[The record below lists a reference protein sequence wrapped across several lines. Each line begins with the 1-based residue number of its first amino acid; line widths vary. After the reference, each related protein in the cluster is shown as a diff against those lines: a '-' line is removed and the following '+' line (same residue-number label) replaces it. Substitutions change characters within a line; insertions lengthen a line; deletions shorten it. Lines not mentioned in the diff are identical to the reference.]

1 MADATA
7 RYNDDGECLRRP
19 GQLNDRSHPNA
30 ATREP
35 WVAPIRLGGCT
46 LSGHAFLAPMAGVT
60 DLGMRRAAQRFGAA
74 MTVSEMVV
82 GDFLAKNDAASLL
95 RAAGQGLVPHIV
107 QIAGCRAEALAE
119 GARMAEACGA
129 VAIDINMG
137 CPAKKVTG
145 GLAGSALMRDLDAA
159 TRLIAATVSA
169 VKVPVTVKMRLGW
182 DTDCL
187 NAPDLAA
194 RAERE
199 GVAMVTVHGRTRNQ
213 FYTGRAD
220 WAAVAA
226 VKRAVSIPVVVNGD
240 CTSPADAVAMLG
252 LSGADAVMIGR
263 AAVGRPWLVGQIA
276 AFLRGVPATGPT
288 LAERR
293 DAALDHYETVLS
305 LLGTEKGH
313 RHARKHLW
321 AYADHV
327 GAGYNGLDPW
337 RPGAA
342 RRTEPSG
349 SRHVQLRTAM
359 ATSHD
364 HVAVKRMLRDLFDQA
379 EPLETAA

>member
-1 MADATA
+1 M
-7 RYNDDGECLRRP
+7 
-19 GQLNDRSHPNA
+19 NA
-30 ATREP
+30 ATRAFRRDP
-35 WVAPIRLGGCT
+35 LRIGSLT
-46 LSGHAFLAPMAGVT
+46 LSGHALLAPMAGVT
-60 DLGMRRAAQRFGAA
+60 DLGMRRAAQRFGAS

-82 GDFLAKNDAASLL
+82 VDHLAKREAASLV
-95 RAAGQGLVPHIV
+95 RAAGQGLVPHVV
-107 QIAGCRAEALAE
+107 QIAGCRTEALAE
-119 GARMAEACGA
+119 GARIAEASGA

-159 TRLIAATVSA
+159 TRLIAATVAA
-169 VKVPVTVKMRLGW
+169 VKVPITVKMRLGW

-213 FYTGRAD
+213 FYKGQAD

-240 CTSPADAVAMLG
+240 CASPADALAMLK

-276 AFLRGVPATGPT
+276 AFLRGDPIAGPT

-293 DAALDHYETVLS
+293 DAALDHYDTILT
-305 LLGTEKGH
+305 LLGTDKGH
-313 RHARKHLW
+313 RHARKHLC

-327 GAGYNGLDPW
+327 GAGDDGMEPW
-337 RPGAA
+337 RPGAV
-342 RRTEPSG
+342 RRAEPSG
-349 SRHVQLRTAM
+349 GLHVKLRTAM

-364 HVAVKRMLRDLFDQA
+364 HVAVRRLLRDLFDHA

>member
-1 MADATA
+1 
-7 RYNDDGECLRRP
+7 
-19 GQLNDRSHPNA
+19 
-30 ATREP
+30 
-35 WVAPIRLGGCT
+35 
-46 LSGHAFLAPMAGVT
+46 MAGVT

-82 GDFLAKNDAASLL
+82 GDHLAKGEAASLV
-95 RAAGQGLVPHIV
+95 RAAGQGLVPHVV

-119 GARMAEACGA
+119 GARLAEASGA

-159 TRLIAATVSA
+159 TRLIAATVA
-169 VKVPVTVKMRLGW
+169 VVKVPVTVKMRLGW

-213 FYTGRAD
+213 FYKGQAD

-240 CTSPADAVAMLG
+240 CASATDAIAMLE

-276 AFLRGVPATGPT
+276 AVLRGASMADPT

-293 DAALDHYETVLS
+293 DAALDHYDTMLS
-305 LLGTEKGH
+305 LFGIEKGH
-313 RHARKHLW
+313 RHARKHLC

-327 GAGYNGLDPW
+327 GAGDRGGEPW
-337 RPGAA
+337 RPGAVRQAEPGDSHHA
-342 RRTEPSG
+342 R
-349 SRHVQLRTAM
+349 LRTTM

-364 HVAVKRMLRDLFDQA
+364 HVAVRRMLRDLFDHA
-379 EPLETAA
+379 ESLETAA

>member
-1 MADATA
+1 MSAAPSET
-7 RYNDDGECLRRP
+7 
-19 GQLNDRSHPNA
+19 DRN
-30 ATREP
+30 
-35 WVAPIRLGGCT
+35 PIRLGRFA
-46 LSGHAFLAPMAGVT
+46 LSGHALLAPMAGVT
-60 DLGMRRAAQRFGAA
+60 DLGMRRVAQCFGAS

-82 GDFLAKNDAASLL
+82 GEYLARRDAASLV
-95 RAAGQGLVPHIV
+95 RAAGQGLVPHVV
-107 QIAGCRAEALAE
+107 QIAGCRADALAE
-119 GARMAEACGA
+119 GARIAEAAGA

-145 GLAGSALMRDLDAA
+145 GLAGSALMRDLDVA
-159 TRLIAATVSA
+159 TRLIAATVQA
-169 VKVPVTVKMRLGW
+169 VSVPVTVKMRLGW
-182 DTDCL
+182 DVDCL

-199 GVAMVTVHGRTRNQ
+199 GVALVTVHGRTRNQ
-213 FYTGRAD
+213 FYKGQAD

-240 CTSPADAVAMLG
+240 CASPADAAAMLK

-276 AFLRGVPATGPT
+276 AFLRGAVVAEPS

-305 LLGTEKGH
+305 LFGIEKGR
-313 RHARKHLW
+313 RHARKHLG

-327 GAGYNGLDPW
+327 GSKAHTTEPGRAGA
-337 RPGAA
+337 RPRCDFPHDGSGAA
-342 RRTEPSG
+342 PRQPGDERRPRCGET
-349 SRHVQLRTAM
+349 
-359 ATSHD
+359 
-364 HVAVKRMLRDLFDQA
+364 HVAR
-379 EPLETAA
+379 PL

>member
-1 MADATA
+1 
-7 RYNDDGECLRRP
+7 
-19 GQLNDRSHPNA
+19 
-30 ATREP
+30 
-35 WVAPIRLGGCT
+35 
-46 LSGHAFLAPMAGVT
+46 MAGVT
-60 DLGMRRAAQRFGAA
+60 DLGMRRVAQRFGAS

-82 GDFLAKNDAASLL
+82 GDYLAKGEPASLM
-95 RAAGQGLVPHIV
+95 RAAGQGLVPHVV
-107 QIAGCRAEALAE
+107 QIAGCRPEALAE
-119 GARMAEACGA
+119 GARIAEGSGA

-159 TRLIAATVSA
+159 IRLIAATVAA
-169 VKVPVTVKMRLGW
+169 VNVPVTVKMRLGW

-187 NAPDLAA
+187 NAPALAA

-213 FYTGRAD
+213 FYNGRAD

-226 VKRAVSIPVVVNGD
+226 VKRAVTIPVVVNGD
-240 CTSPADAVAMLG
+240 CASPADAMAMLE

-276 AFLRGVPATGPT
+276 AFLRGDPATGPT
-288 LAERR
+288 MAERR

-305 LLGTEKGH
+305 LLGLEKGH
-313 RHARKHLW
+313 RHARKHLC

-327 GAGYNGLDPW
+327 GAGDSGVEPW
-337 RPGAA
+337 RPGAV
-342 RRTEPSG
+342 RRADLSA
-349 SRHVQLRTAM
+349 SRHVQLRAAM

-364 HVAVKRMLRDLFDQA
+364 HVAVIRMLRDLFDHA
-379 EPLETAA
+379 EPLGAAA